1 MGNSIKTVFRVS
13 TALLLG
19 ALLAST
25 PLSASASSDWS
36 PVGSTDEGFHEII
49 VQDSV
54 PFFRQFSFLHVDFDS
69 KQFVCADMSRGI
81 CRSPQAAQFN
91 VILPVCSTA
100 SETDCIE
107 FLSSTK
113 SDGTSEVGSFER
125 YSMPTHP
132 SLFRGDGRILPRN
145 PQSPSIWNLPSAAH
159 AGGVQYA
166 VHAGITGEITG
177 GRVVSSDFYAQVYA
191 FKEIPGAGEAFDQ
204 NGYSNF
210 SYCDFK
216 PNRQINGCGGGGPTP
231 GAVCVIQLQVGG
243 ACGAQQDLPPNTS
256 FSLKFRISQEP
267 NGWYHGRLTKPSIV
281 LEKKSRGVALTIS
294 GDPVEVPVL
303 YHQGSYKDMPRALK
317 GYWDSCVRGNL
328 VGRECPTSTRQF
340 GVDMTRQPGE
350 KRNITS
356 EQKPWTPKAL
366 ETVKFFRN
374 FTAGLSPKADQVWA
388 VRSLESSSNQS
399 SACYAR
405 PGFKGLISTNA
416 TAYSSGPPT
425 LARGILNYSLAAPSQ
440 YVGAIEE
447 ISGSYDLVMRRDFA
461 SCVYGGREVSPRAS
475 ISVTQRSGTRKV
487 ATSITSRSPEWI
499 RVTAREFTY

>member
-1 MGNSIKTVFRVS
+1 MKSLLRVATVLGLGLALS
-13 TALLLG
+13 GATITSATAQE
-19 ALLAST
+19 
-25 PLSASASSDWS
+25 WS
-36 PVGSTDEGFHEII
+36 PVSSTEEGFHEIVI
-49 VQDSV
+49 QDSV
-54 PFFRQFSFLHVDFDS
+54 PFFRGFSFLHVDHDS
-69 KQFVCADMSRGI
+69 KQFVCADMSQGI
-81 CRSPQAAQFN
+81 CRSPQGAQYN
-91 VILPVCSTA
+91 VIFPVCSSN

-113 SDGTSEVGSFER
+113 SDGTSAVGSFER
-125 YSMPTHP
+125 YSMPSHP
-132 SLFRGDGRILPRN
+132 SLFRGDGRLLPRN
-145 PQSPSIWNLPSAAH
+145 PQSPSIWNLPSAEH
-159 AGGVQYA
+159 AGGIQYA
-166 VHAGITGEITG
+166 VHAGITGGING

-191 FKEIPGAGEAFDQ
+191 IKEIPGAGDAFDQ
-204 NGYSNF
+204 NGFANF
-210 SYCDFK
+210 SYCNFK
-216 PNRQINGCGGGGPTP
+216 PNRQIIGCGGSVSPAGEI
-231 GAVCVIQLQVGG
+231 CVIQIQIGG
-243 ACGAQQDLPPNTS
+243 TCGAQQDLPPNTS

-281 LEKKSRGVALTIS
+281 LDKRSRGVSLTIS

-317 GYWDSCVRGNL
+317 NYWDSCVSRSNL
-328 VGRECPTSTRQF
+328 GKCPWSTRQY
-340 GVDMTRQPGE
+340 GADVLGQTGE
-350 KRNITS
+350 QRNITS

-366 ETVKFFRN
+366 ETVNLFRN
-374 FTAGLSPKADQVWA
+374 YTAGLSPKADQVWA

-399 SACYAR
+399 SACYGR

-447 ISGSYDLVMRRDFA
+447 IDGTYDLVMSRAFA
-461 SCVYGGREVSPRAS
+461 SCVYGGREVSARAS

-499 RVTAREFTY
+499 RVTARAFTY

>member
-1 MGNSIKTVFRVS
+1 MT
-13 TALLLG
+13 
-19 ALLAST
+19 
-25 PLSASASSDWS
+25 
-36 PVGSTDEGFHEII
+36 
-49 VQDSV
+49 
-54 PFFRQFSFLHVDFDS
+54 
-69 KQFVCADMSRGI
+69 RGI
-81 CRSPQAAQFN
+81 CRSPQAALFN

-107 FLSSTK
+107 FLSSTN
-113 SDGTSEVGSFER
+113 SDGTAEVGSFER

-132 SLFRGDGRILPRN
+132 SLFRGDGRVLPRN

-159 AGGVQYA
+159 AGGIQYA
-166 VHAGITGEITG
+166 VHAGITGGIIG

-191 FKEIPGAGEAFDQ
+191 FKELPGRGEAFDQ

-303 YHQGSYKDMPRALK
+303 YHQGSYKDMPRAVK
-317 GYWDSCVRGNL
+317 NYWDQCVRGS
-328 VGRECPTSTRQF
+328 RWESCPWSTRQF
-340 GVDMTRQPGE
+340 GADVLRQAGE

-374 FTAGLSPKADQVWA
+374 YTAGLSPKADQVWA
-388 VRSLESSSNQS
+388 VRSLESASNQGN
-399 SACYAR
+399 ACYTR

-447 ISGSYDLVMRRDFA
+447 ISGSYDLVMSRAFA

-475 ISVTQRSGTRKV
+475 VSVTQRSGTRKV
-487 ATSITSRSPEWI
+487 ATSITSRSSEWI

>member
-1 MGNSIKTVFRVS
+1 VKNGLRAVTVLVLGLS
-13 TALLLG
+13 LSGATLTA
-19 ALLAST
+19 
-25 PLSASASSDWS
+25 ASAQEWS

-49 VQDSV
+49 IQDSV
-54 PFFRQFSFLHVDFDS
+54 PFFRQFSFLHVSSNS
-69 KQFVCADMSRGI
+69 KEFVCADMSRGI
-81 CRSPQAAQFN
+81 CQSPQAAQFN
-91 VILPVCSTA
+91 AILPVCSSA

-107 FLSSTK
+107 YLASSK
-113 SDGTSEVGSFER
+113 SDGLAVEGQFER

-132 SLFRGDGRILPRN
+132 SLFRGDSRLLPRN
-145 PQSPSIWNLPSAAH
+145 PQSPSIWNLPSAQH
-159 AGGVQYA
+159 SGGVQYA
-166 VHAGITGEITG
+166 VHAGITGSINN
-177 GRVVSSDFYAQVYA
+177 GRVTSSDFYAQIYA
-191 FKEIPGAGEAFDQ
+191 FKEVPGRGEAFDQ

-216 PNRQINGCGGGGPTP
+216 QNREINGCGGGGPIP
-231 GAVCVIQLQVGG
+231 GAVCVIQIQVGG
-243 ACGAQQDLPPNTS
+243 ACGAKQDLPPNTS
-256 FSLKFRISQEP
+256 FSLKFRVSQEP
-267 NGWYHGRLTKPSIV
+267 NGWYHGRLAKPSIA
-281 LEKKSRGVALTIS
+281 LEKRSRGVSLTIS
-294 GDPVEVPVL
+294 GDPVEVPIL
-303 YHQGSYKDMPRALK
+303 YHQGSYKDMPNAVK
-317 GYWDSCVRGNL
+317 NYWDSCVSPSNL
-328 VGRECPTSTRQF
+328 GKCPWSTRQF
-340 GVDMTRQPGE
+340 RADVLRQAGE

-374 FTAGLSPKADQVWA
+374 YTAGLSPKADQVWA
-388 VRSLESSSNQS
+388 VRSLESSTNQGN
-399 SACYAR
+399 ACYAK

-447 ISGSYDLVMRRDFA
+447 IDGTYDLVMIRAFA

-499 RVTAREFTY
+499 RVTARAFTY

>member
-1 MGNSIKTVFRVS
+1 VKSLFRIATVLGLGLALSGATITPS
-13 TALLLG
+13 TAQE
-19 ALLAST
+19 
-25 PLSASASSDWS
+25 WS
-36 PVGSTDEGFHEII
+36 PENSADEGFHQII

-54 PFFRQFSFLHVDFDS
+54 PFFREFSFLHVDHDS
-69 KQFVCADMSRGI
+69 KTYVCADMSRGI
-81 CRSPQAAQFN
+81 CRSPQGALYN
-91 VILPVCSTA
+91 VIFPVCS
-100 SETDCIE
+100 SNSDTDCIE

-125 YSMPTHP
+125 YSMPNHP

-145 PQSPSIWNLPSAAH
+145 PQSPSIWNLPSAEH
-159 AGGVQYA
+159 SGGIQYA
-166 VHAGITGEITG
+166 VHAGITGGIRY
-177 GRVVSSDFYAQVYA
+177 GRAFDSVFYAQVYA
-191 FKEIPGAGEAFDQ
+191 FNEIPGAGEAFDQ
-204 NGYSNF
+204 NGFSNF
-210 SYCDFK
+210 SFCNFK
-216 PNRQINGCGGGGPTP
+216 PTRQLIGCGGSVSPAGEI
-231 GAVCVIQLQVGG
+231 CVIQIQIGG
-243 ACGAQQDLPPNTS
+243 TCGAQRDLPPNTS

-281 LEKKSRGVALTIS
+281 LEKRARGVSLTIS

-303 YHQGSYKDMPRALK
+303 YHGSPYKDMPRALK
-317 GYWDSCVRGNL
+317 NYWDSCVRGA
-328 VGRECPTSTRQF
+328 RWESCPWSSRQY
-340 GVDMTRQPGE
+340 GADVLGQTGE
-350 KRNITS
+350 QRNITS

-440 YVGAIEE
+440 YVGEIEE

>member
-1 MGNSIKTVFRVS
+1 
-13 TALLLG
+13 
-19 ALLAST
+19 
-25 PLSASASSDWS
+25 
-36 PVGSTDEGFHEII
+36 
-49 VQDSV
+49 
-54 PFFRQFSFLHVDFDS
+54 
-69 KQFVCADMSRGI
+69 
-81 CRSPQAAQFN
+81 
-91 VILPVCSTA
+91 
-100 SETDCIE
+100 
-107 FLSSTK
+107 
-113 SDGTSEVGSFER
+113 
-125 YSMPTHP
+125 
-132 SLFRGDGRILPRN
+132 
-145 PQSPSIWNLPSAAH
+145 
-159 AGGVQYA
+159 
-166 VHAGITGEITG
+166 VHAGITGGIIG

-191 FKEIPGAGEAFDQ
+191 FKELPGRGEAFDQ

-231 GAVCVIQLQVGG
+231 GAVCVIQIQVGG

-303 YHQGSYKDMPRALK
+303 YHQGSYKDMPRAVK
-317 GYWDSCVRGNL
+317 NYWDQCVRGS
-328 VGRECPTSTRQF
+328 RWESCPWSTRQF
-340 GVDMTRQPGE
+340 GADVLRQAGE

-374 FTAGLSPKADQVWA
+374 YTAGLSPKADQVWA
-388 VRSLESSSNQS
+388 VRSLESASNQGN
-399 SACYAR
+399 ACYAR

-447 ISGSYDLVMRRDFA
+447 ISGSYDLVMSRAFA
-461 SCVYGGREVSPRAS
+461 SCVFGGREVSPRAS
-475 ISVTQRSGTRKV
+475 VSVTQRSGTRKV
-487 ATSITSRSPEWI
+487 ATSITSRSSEWI